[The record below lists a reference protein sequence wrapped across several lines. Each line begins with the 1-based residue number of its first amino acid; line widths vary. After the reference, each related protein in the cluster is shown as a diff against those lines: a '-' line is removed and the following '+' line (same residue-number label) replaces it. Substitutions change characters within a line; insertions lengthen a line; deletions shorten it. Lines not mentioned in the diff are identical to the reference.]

1 MNDENG
7 ESLQTKYSNEWIT
20 PGEKCFLQ
28 SHLRGENMK
37 VSSHILA
44 FVKGPLST
52 PLIKQAIT
60 QLFRVHMQC
69 AFILFSWVHF
79 LSCLFHPLK
88 NSSFL
93 PPTANCNANPLSLAM
108 HMKKIPGY
116 LLFILKRGEQNQLTD
131 RIPWFLSLLIK
142 SLHFDP

>member
-1 MNDENG
+1 MAKSQEKVYKQNILMG
-7 ESLQTKYSNEWIT
+7 IT
-20 PGEKCFLQ
+20 PGEKYFLQ

-93 PPTANCNANPLSLAM
+93 PPSANAM
-108 HMKKIPGY
+108 QTKVYQIPG
-116 LLFILKRGEQNQLTD
+116 
-131 RIPWFLSLLIK
+131 PW
-142 SLHFDP
+142 PCT